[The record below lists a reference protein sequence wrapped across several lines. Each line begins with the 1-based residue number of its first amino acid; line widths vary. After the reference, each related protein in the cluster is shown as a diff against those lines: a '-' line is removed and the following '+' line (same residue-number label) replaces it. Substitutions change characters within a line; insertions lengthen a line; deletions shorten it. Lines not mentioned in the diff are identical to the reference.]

1 MLHVRISGCLFVYL
15 IYLHGFLSISYLLIS
30 SLLWAGRLL
39 SKDRKIAFE
48 NVIVIG
54 QHAIIAKENY

>member
-15 IYLHGFLSISYLLIS
+15 IYLQGFLSISYLLIS